1 MLLALR
7 GILLSLMGVY
17 YYTFFKDK
25 DYRQVKE
32 AGELDDTSVVKVG
45 ALGWVA
51 NFFDT
56 LGIGSFAIIVAAN
69 KFFKIG
75 IKDKELP
82 GFLNVGCCL
91 PVMCEAFIFTT
102 VIKVDPLTLF
112 SMLIAAA
119 IGSYIGAGI
128 IAKMDESKIQL
139 VMGLALLA
147 TAVLM
152 FCSKMGYMPGG
163 GEAIGLSGV
172 KLAVGVVGNAILGAL
187 MTAGV
192 GLFAPCMALTYFL
205 GLSPQVTAIGLS
217 GVKLAVGV
225 VGNAILGA
233 LMTAGVGLFAPCMAL
248 TYFLGLSPQ
257 VTFPIMMGSCAMLQP
272 VSSVKFIKEG
282 AYPRKASLVLSLCGA
297 VGVFV
302 AAFIVKSLPIET
314 LKWVVMA
321 VLVYTGASMISG
333 AMKNLKKEPKAVIE

>member
-17 YYTFFKDK
+17 YYTFFKD
-25 DYRQVKE
+25 YRQVKE
-32 AGELDDTSVVKVG
+32 AGELDNTSVVKVG
-45 ALGWVA
+45 ALGWVV

-102 VIKVDPLTLF
+102 VIEVDPVTLF

-119 IGSYIGAGI
+119 VGSYVGAGI
-128 IAKMDESKIQL
+128 ISKMDEAKIQL

-163 GEAIGLSGV
+163 GDAIGLSGA
-172 KLAVGVVGNAILGAL
+172 KLAI
-187 MTAGV
+187 
-192 GLFAPCMALTYFL
+192 
-205 GLSPQVTAIGLS
+205 
-217 GVKLAVGV
+217 GV

-321 VLVYTGASMISG
+321 VLVYTGASMIAG
-333 AMKNLKKEPKAVIE
+333 AMKNLGKEAKVVAE

>member
-1 MLLALR
+1 MLMSLRAILAS
-7 GILLSLMGVY
+7 LLGVY
-17 YYTFFKDK
+17 YITFFKD
-25 DYRQVKE
+25 YSQVKK
-32 AGELDDTSVVKVG
+32 AGELDNPSIWKVG
-45 ALGWVA
+45 VLGWIA

-69 KFFKIG
+69 KYFKIG
-75 IKDKELP
+75 VKDKELP

-102 VIKVDPLTLF
+102 VIKVDPITLF
-112 SMLIAAA
+112 AMLIAAA
-119 IGSYIGAGI
+119 VGSYIGAGI
-128 IAKMDESKIQL
+128 IAKLDEAKIQL
-139 VMGLALLA
+139 VMGTALLF

-163 GEAIGLSGV
+163 GEAIGLTGI
-172 KLAVGVVGNAILGAL
+172 KLVIGIIGNAVLGAL

-192 GLFAPCMALTYFL
+192 GLFAPCMALCYFL
-205 GLSPQVTAIGLS
+205 GLSSQV
-217 GVKLAVGV
+217 V
-225 VGNAILGA
+225 
-233 LMTAGVGLFAPCMAL
+233 
-248 TYFLGLSPQ
+248 
-257 VTFPIMMGSCAMLQP
+257 FPIMMGSCAMLQP

-314 LKWVVMA
+314 LKWLVMA
-321 VLVYTGASMISG
+321 VLVYTGASMIVG
-333 AMKNLKKEPKAVIE
+333 AKKNLENEADVVVE

>member
-17 YYTFFKDK
+17 YFTFFK

-32 AGELDDTSVVKVG
+32 AGKLDNTSVVRVG
-45 ALGWVA
+45 ILGWVA

-102 VIKVDPLTLF
+102 VIEVDPLTLF

-119 IGSYIGAGI
+119 VGSYIGAGI
-128 IAKMDESKIQL
+128 IAKLDEAKIQL
-139 VMGLALLA
+139 IMGLALLA

-163 GEAIGLSGV
+163 GDAIGLSGA
-172 KLAVGVVGNAILGAL
+172 KLAI
-187 MTAGV
+187 
-192 GLFAPCMALTYFL
+192 
-205 GLSPQVTAIGLS
+205 
-217 GVKLAVGV
+217 GV

-282 AYPRKASLVLSLCGA
+282 AYPRKASLILSLCGA
-297 VGVFV
+297 FGVFV

-321 VLVYTGASMISG
+321 VLVYTGASMIAGS
-333 AMKNLKKEPKAVIE
+333 MKKLGKEVEVIAE

>member
-17 YYTFFKDK
+17 YYTFFKD
-25 DYRQVKE
+25 YRQAKE
-32 AGELDDTSVVKVG
+32 AGELDNTSVVKVG

-91 PVMCEAFIFTT
+91 PVMCEAFIMTT
-102 VIKVDPLTLF
+102 VIEVEPVTLF

-119 IGSYIGAGI
+119 VGSYIGAGI
-128 IAKMDESKIQL
+128 ISKMDEAKIQL

-163 GEAIGLSGV
+163 GDAIGLSGA
-172 KLAVGVVGNAILGAL
+172 KLAI
-187 MTAGV
+187 
-192 GLFAPCMALTYFL
+192 
-205 GLSPQVTAIGLS
+205 
-217 GVKLAVGV
+217 GV

-321 VLVYTGASMISG
+321 VLVYTGASMIAG
-333 AMKNLKKEPKAVIE
+333 AMKNLGKEAKVVAE

>member
-1 MLLALR
+1 MLIALR
-7 GILLSLMGVY
+7 AIFASLMGVY
-17 YYTFFKDK
+17 FFTFFKDYNK
-25 DYRQVKE
+25 VK
-32 AGELDDTSVVKVG
+32 GEGTLDEPSVVKVG
-45 ALGWVA
+45 VLGWVA

-102 VIKVDPLTLF
+102 VIEVEPVTLF
-112 SMLIAAA
+112 AMLIAAA
-119 IGSYIGAGI
+119 VGSYIGAGI
-128 IAKMDESKIQL
+128 ISKMDESKIQL
-139 VMGLALLA
+139 VMGIALIA
-147 TAVLM
+147 TAILM
-152 FCSKMGYMPGG
+152 FCSKMGYIQGG
-163 GEAIGLSGV
+163 GNAIGLSGMS
-172 KLAVGVVGNAILGAL
+172 LAIGVVGNAILGAL

-192 GLFAPCMALTYFL
+192 GLFAPCMALCYFL
-205 GLSPQVTAIGLS
+205 GLSPQV
-217 GVKLAVGV
+217 V
-225 VGNAILGA
+225 
-233 LMTAGVGLFAPCMAL
+233 
-248 TYFLGLSPQ
+248 
-257 VTFPIMMGSCAMLQP
+257 FPIMMGSCAMLQP

-282 AYPRKASLVLSLCGA
+282 AYPRKASLIVGICGA

-321 VLVYTGASMISG
+321 VLVYTGISMSLS
-333 AMKNLKKEPKAVIE
+333 ATKKLKVEHENNHGLNKTA

>member
-17 YYTFFKDK
+17 YFTFFK

-32 AGELDDTSVVKVG
+32 AGKLDNTSVVRVG
-45 ALGWVA
+45 ILGWVA

-119 IGSYIGAGI
+119 VGSYIGAGI
-128 IAKMDESKIQL
+128 IAKMDEAKIQL
-139 VMGLALLA
+139 IMGLALLA

-163 GEAIGLSGV
+163 GDAIGLSGA
-172 KLAVGVVGNAILGAL
+172 KLAI
-187 MTAGV
+187 
-192 GLFAPCMALTYFL
+192 
-205 GLSPQVTAIGLS
+205 
-217 GVKLAVGV
+217 GV

-282 AYPRKASLVLSLCGA
+282 AYPRKASLILSLCGA
-297 VGVFV
+297 FGVFV

-321 VLVYTGASMISG
+321 VLVYTGASMIAGS
-333 AMKNLKKEPKAVIE
+333 MKKLGKEAEVIAE

>member
-17 YYTFFKDK
+17 YYTFFKD
-25 DYRQVKE
+25 YRKVKE
-32 AGELDDTSVVKVG
+32 AGELDNTSVVKVG

-102 VIKVDPLTLF
+102 VIEVDPVILF
-112 SMLIAAA
+112 AMLIAAA
-119 IGSYIGAGI
+119 VGSYIGAGI
-128 IAKMDESKIQL
+128 ISKMDESKIQL

-163 GEAIGLSGV
+163 GDAIGLSGA
-172 KLAVGVVGNAILGAL
+172 KLVI
-187 MTAGV
+187 
-192 GLFAPCMALTYFL
+192 
-205 GLSPQVTAIGLS
+205 
-217 GVKLAVGV
+217 GV

-321 VLVYTGASMISG
+321 VLVYTGASMIAG
-333 AMKNLKKEPKAVIE
+333 AMKNLGKEAKVVVE

>member
-1 MLLALR
+1 MILTALR
-7 GILLSLMGVY
+7 AILISLAGVY
-17 YYTFFKDK
+17 SYTFFKDYK
-25 DYRQVKE
+25 QVQGK
-32 AGELDDTSVVKVG
+32 GKLDNPSLVKVG
-45 ALGWVA
+45 ALGGIA

-56 LGIGSFAIIVAAN
+56 LGIGSFAIVVAGN
-69 KFFKIG
+69 KFFQLG

-119 IGSYIGAGI
+119 VGSYIGAGI
-128 IAKMDESKIQL
+128 ISKMDDAKIQL
-139 VMGLALLA
+139 VMGVALIA

-163 GEAIGLSGV
+163 GEAIGLRGV
-172 KLAVGVVGNAILGAL
+172 NLIIGIVGNA
-187 MTAGV
+187 V
-192 GLFAPCMALTYFL
+192 
-205 GLSPQVTAIGLS
+205 
-217 GVKLAVGV
+217 
-225 VGNAILGA
+225 LGA

-272 VSSVKFIKEG
+272 IASVRFIKEG
-282 AYPRKASLVLSLCGA
+282 AYPRKATLVLGLCGI
-297 VGVFV
+297 VGVFI
-302 AAFIVKSLPIET
+302 AAYIVKSLPIDT
-314 LKWVVMA
+314 LKWIVMG
-321 VLVYTGASMISG
+321 VLVYTGLSMMSASV
-333 AMKNLKKEPKAVIE
+333 KNLGNRSKVAVK

>member
-7 GILLSLMGVY
+7 GILLSLMSVY
-17 YYTFFKDK
+17 CFTFFKDYK
-25 DYRQVKE
+25 AVKE
-32 AGELDDTSVVKVG
+32 AGKLDKSSVIKVG

-91 PVMCEAFIFTT
+91 PVMFEAFIFTT

-112 SMLIAAA
+112 SMLRAAA
-119 IGSYIGAGI
+119 VGSYIGAGI
-128 IAKMDESKIQL
+128 IAKMDEAKIQL
-139 VMGLALLA
+139 IMGLALLA

-163 GEAIGLSGV
+163 GDAIGLSGA
-172 KLAVGVVGNAILGAL
+172 KLAI
-187 MTAGV
+187 
-192 GLFAPCMALTYFL
+192 
-205 GLSPQVTAIGLS
+205 
-217 GVKLAVGV
+217 GV

-282 AYPRKASLVLSLCGA
+282 AYPRKASLVLSLCGIF
-297 VGVFV
+297 GVFV

-321 VLVYTGASMISG
+321 VLVYTGASMIAGST
-333 AMKNLKKEPKAVIE
+333 KKLGKEGKVVAE

>member
-7 GILLSLMGVY
+7 AILLSLMGVY
-17 YYTFFKDK
+17 YYAFFK

-32 AGELDDTSVVKVG
+32 AGKLDNISVAKVG
-45 ALGWVA
+45 ALGWIA

-102 VIKVDPLTLF
+102 VIKVDPVTLF
-112 SMLIAAA
+112 AMLIAAA
-119 IGSYIGAGI
+119 VGSYIGAGI
-128 IAKMDESKIQL
+128 ISKMDEAKIQL

-152 FCSKMGYMPGG
+152 FCGKMGYIQGG
-163 GEAIGLSGV
+163 GEAIGLSGA
-172 KLAVGVVGNAILGAL
+172 KLAIGVVGNAVLGAL

-192 GLFAPCMALTYFL
+192 GLFAPCMALCYFL
-205 GLSPQVTAIGLS
+205 GLSPQV
-217 GVKLAVGV
+217 V
-225 VGNAILGA
+225 
-233 LMTAGVGLFAPCMAL
+233 
-248 TYFLGLSPQ
+248 
-257 VTFPIMMGSCAMLQP
+257 FPIMMGSCAMLQP

-321 VLVYTGASMISG
+321 VLVYTGASMIAG
-333 AMKNLKKEPKAVIE
+333 AMKNLRKETNVVVE

>member
-17 YYTFFKDK
+17 YYTFFKDF
-25 DYRQVKE
+25 RQVKE
-32 AGELDDTSVVKVG
+32 AGELDSPSGVKVG
-45 ALGWVA
+45 ALGLIA

-102 VIKVDPLTLF
+102 VIEVDPVTLF

-119 IGSYIGAGI
+119 VGSYIGAGI
-128 IAKMDESKIQL
+128 IAKMDEAKIQL

-163 GEAIGLSGV
+163 GDAIGLSGA
-172 KLAVGVVGNAILGAL
+172 KLVIGVIGNA
-187 MTAGV
+187 V
-192 GLFAPCMALTYFL
+192 
-205 GLSPQVTAIGLS
+205 
-217 GVKLAVGV
+217 
-225 VGNAILGA
+225 LGA

-282 AYPRKASLVLSLCGA
+282 AYPRKASLIVGLCGA
-297 VGVFV
+297 VGVFI

-333 AMKNLKKEPKAVIE
+333 AIKNLKKESKVVTE

>member
-7 GILLSLMGVY
+7 AILLSLMGVY
-17 YYTFFKDK
+17 YYTFFKD
-25 DYRQVKE
+25 YRQVKN
-32 AGELDDTSVVKVG
+32 AGELDNPSVVKVG

-102 VIKVDPLTLF
+102 VIEVDSVTLF
-112 SMLIAAA
+112 AMLIAAA
-119 IGSYIGAGI
+119 VGSYIGAGI
-128 IAKMDESKIQL
+128 ISKMDEAKIQL

-152 FCSKMGYMPGG
+152 FCSKMGYIQGG
-163 GEAIGLSGV
+163 GEAIGLSGA
-172 KLAVGVVGNAILGAL
+172 KLAIGIVGNAILGAL

-192 GLFAPCMALTYFL
+192 GLFAPCMALCYFL
-205 GLSPQVTAIGLS
+205 GLSPQV
-217 GVKLAVGV
+217 V
-225 VGNAILGA
+225 
-233 LMTAGVGLFAPCMAL
+233 
-248 TYFLGLSPQ
+248 
-257 VTFPIMMGSCAMLQP
+257 FPIMMGSCAMLQP
-272 VSSVKFIKEG
+272 VSSIKFIKEG
-282 AYPRKASLVLSLCGA
+282 AYPRKASLALSLCGA

-333 AMKNLKKEPKAVIE
+333 AMKNLGKETNVVVE

>member
-17 YYTFFKDK
+17 YYTFFKD
-25 DYRQVKE
+25 YRQVKE
-32 AGELDDTSVVKVG
+32 AGELDNTSVVKVG

-102 VIKVDPLTLF
+102 VIEVDPVTLF

-119 IGSYIGAGI
+119 VGSYVGAGI
-128 IAKMDESKIQL
+128 ISKMDEAKIQL

-163 GEAIGLSGV
+163 GDAIGLSGA
-172 KLAVGVVGNAILGAL
+172 KLAIGV
-187 MTAGV
+187 M
-192 GLFAPCMALTYFL
+192 
-205 GLSPQVTAIGLS
+205 
-217 GVKLAVGV
+217 
-225 VGNAILGA
+225 GNAILGA

-302 AAFIVKSLPIET
+302 VAFIVKSLPIET

-321 VLVYTGASMISG
+321 VLVYTGASMIAG
-333 AMKNLKKEPKAVIE
+333 AMKNLGKEAKVVAE

>member
-7 GILLSLMGVY
+7 GILISLMGVY
-17 YYTFFKDK
+17 YYTFFNDFRK
-25 DYRQVKE
+25 VKK
-32 AGELDDTSVVKVG
+32 AGELDDISVFKVG
-45 ALGWVA
+45 LLGWVA

-119 IGSYIGAGI
+119 VGSYIGAGI
-128 IAKMDESKIQL
+128 ISKLDEAKIQL
-139 VMGLALLA
+139 IMGLALLA

-163 GEAIGLSGV
+163 GDAIGLTGI
-172 KLAVGVVGNAILGAL
+172 KLLIGIIGNA
-187 MTAGV
+187 V
-192 GLFAPCMALTYFL
+192 
-205 GLSPQVTAIGLS
+205 
-217 GVKLAVGV
+217 
-225 VGNAILGA
+225 LGA

-282 AYPRKASLVLSLCGA
+282 AYPRKSSLVLSLCGA

-302 AAFIVKSLPIET
+302 AAFIVKSLAIET

-321 VLVYTGASMISG
+321 VLVYTGASMFVG
-333 AMKNLKKEPKAVIE
+333 AVKNLDKETKVVID

>member
-1 MLLALR
+1 MLIALR
-7 GILLSLMGVY
+7 VILASLLGVY
-17 YYTFFKDK
+17 GFTFIK
-25 DYRQVKE
+25 DYNQVKKE
-32 AGELDDTSVVKVG
+32 GQLDDISVAKVG

-82 GFLNVGCCL
+82 GFLNVGCCI

-102 VIKVDPLTLF
+102 VIEVEPVTLF
-112 SMLIAAA
+112 AMLIAAA
-119 IGSYIGAGI
+119 VGSYIGAGI
-128 IAKMDESKIQL
+128 IAKLDEAKIQL
-139 VMGLALLA
+139 VMGIALLV

-163 GEAIGLSGV
+163 GDAIGLTGIKLVIGV
-172 KLAVGVVGNAILGAL
+172 IGNAVLGAL

-192 GLFAPCMALTYFL
+192 GLFAPCMALCYFL
-205 GLSPQVTAIGLS
+205 GLSSQV
-217 GVKLAVGV
+217 V
-225 VGNAILGA
+225 
-233 LMTAGVGLFAPCMAL
+233 
-248 TYFLGLSPQ
+248 
-257 VTFPIMMGSCAMLQP
+257 FPIMMGSCAMLQP

-282 AYPRKASLVLSLCGA
+282 AYPRKASLALALCGA

-314 LKWVVMA
+314 LKWLVMA

-333 AMKNLKKEPKAVIE
+333 AMKNLGKDPKVVVD

>member
-7 GILLSLMGVY
+7 GILLSLMGIY
-17 YYTFFKDK
+17 YYTFFK

-32 AGELDDTSVVKVG
+32 AGELDNISAVKVG

-102 VIKVDPLTLF
+102 VIEVDPLTLF

-128 IAKMDESKIQL
+128 IAKLDEAKIQL

-163 GEAIGLSGV
+163 GDAIGLSGV
-172 KLAVGVVGNAILGAL
+172 KLAIGVVGNA
-187 MTAGV
+187 V
-192 GLFAPCMALTYFL
+192 
-205 GLSPQVTAIGLS
+205 
-217 GVKLAVGV
+217 
-225 VGNAILGA
+225 LGA

-321 VLVYTGASMISG
+321 VLVYTGASMIAG
-333 AMKNLKKEPKAVIE
+333 AIRNLGK

>member
-17 YYTFFKDK
+17 YYTFFKD
-25 DYRQVKE
+25 YRQVKE
-32 AGELDDTSVVKVG
+32 AGELDNPSVVKIG
-45 ALGWVA
+45 ALGLIT
-51 NFFDT
+51 NFFDA

-75 IKDKELP
+75 IRDKELP

-102 VIKVDPLTLF
+102 VIQVDPVTLF

-119 IGSYIGAGI
+119 VGSYIGAGV
-128 IAKMDESKIQL
+128 IAKMDEAKIQL

-163 GEAIGLSGV
+163 GDAIGLSGA
-172 KLAVGVVGNAILGAL
+172 KLVIGVVGNA
-187 MTAGV
+187 V
-192 GLFAPCMALTYFL
+192 
-205 GLSPQVTAIGLS
+205 
-217 GVKLAVGV
+217 
-225 VGNAILGA
+225 LGA

-282 AYPRKASLVLSLCGA
+282 AYPRKASLIVGLCGA

-314 LKWVVMA
+314 LKWIVMA
-321 VLVYTGASMISG
+321 VLVYTGASMIAG
-333 AMKNLKKEPKAVIE
+333 AMKNLKKESKVVTE

>member
-1 MLLALR
+1 MLMTLRVVLA
-7 GILLSLMGVY
+7 SLMGVY
-17 YYTFFKDK
+17 GFTFFKD
-25 DYRQVKE
+25 YNQVRKE
-32 AGELDDTSVVKVG
+32 GKLDNPSVVKVG
-45 ALGWVA
+45 LLGWVA

-69 KFFKIG
+69 KYFNIG

-91 PVMCEAFIFTT
+91 PVMFEAFIFTT
-102 VIKVDPLTLF
+102 VITVEPITLF

-119 IGSYIGAGI
+119 VGSYIGAGI
-128 IAKMDESKIQL
+128 IAKMDEVKIQL
-139 VMGLALLA
+139 VMGTALIV
-147 TAVLM
+147 TAALM

-172 KLAVGVVGNAILGAL
+172 KLAIGIVGNAILGAL
-187 MTAGV
+187 MTAG
-192 GLFAPCMALTYFL
+192 
-205 GLSPQVTAIGLS
+205 I
-217 GVKLAVGV
+217 
-225 VGNAILGA
+225 
-233 LMTAGVGLFAPCMAL
+233 GLFAPCMAL

-282 AYPRKASLVLSLCGA
+282 VYPRKASLVLGICGA

-314 LKWVVMA
+314 LKWVVIA
-321 VLVYTGASMISG
+321 VLIYTGINMISG
-333 AMKNLKKEPKAVIE
+333 VIKNLGSQTKVVTEL

>member
-17 YYTFFKDK
+17 YYTFFKD
-25 DYRQVKE
+25 YRQVKE
-32 AGELDDTSVVKVG
+32 AGELDNTSVVKVG

-102 VIKVDPLTLF
+102 VIEVDPLTLF

-163 GEAIGLSGV
+163 GDAIGLSGV
-172 KLAVGVVGNAILGAL
+172 KLAI
-187 MTAGV
+187 
-192 GLFAPCMALTYFL
+192 
-205 GLSPQVTAIGLS
+205 
-217 GVKLAVGV
+217 GV

-321 VLVYTGASMISG
+321 VLVYTGASMIAG
-333 AMKNLKKEPKAVIE
+333 AMKNSGKEAKVVVE

>member
-17 YYTFFKDK
+17 YYTFFKDF
-25 DYRQVKE
+25 RQVKE
-32 AGELDDTSVVKVG
+32 AGELDSPSGVKVG
-45 ALGWVA
+45 ALGLIA

-102 VIKVDPLTLF
+102 VIEVDPVTLF

-119 IGSYIGAGI
+119 VGSYIGAGI
-128 IAKMDESKIQL
+128 IAKMDEAKIQL

-147 TAVLM
+147 TSVLM

-163 GEAIGLSGV
+163 GDAIGLSGV
-172 KLAVGVVGNAILGAL
+172 KLVIGVVGNA
-187 MTAGV
+187 V
-192 GLFAPCMALTYFL
+192 
-205 GLSPQVTAIGLS
+205 
-217 GVKLAVGV
+217 
-225 VGNAILGA
+225 LGA

-282 AYPRKASLVLSLCGA
+282 AYPRKASLIVGLCGV
-297 VGVFV
+297 VGVFI

-333 AMKNLKKEPKAVIE
+333 AMKNLKKESKVVIE

>member
-7 GILLSLMGVY
+7 GILLSLMGLY
-17 YYTFFKDK
+17 YYTFFK

-32 AGELDDTSVVKVG
+32 AGELDNTSVVKVG

-51 NFFDT
+51 IFFDT

-102 VIKVDPLTLF
+102 VIEVDPVTLF

-119 IGSYIGAGI
+119 VGSYVGAGI
-128 IAKMDESKIQL
+128 ISKMDEAKIQL

-163 GEAIGLSGV
+163 GDAIGLSGA
-172 KLAVGVVGNAILGAL
+172 KLAIGV
-187 MTAGV
+187 M
-192 GLFAPCMALTYFL
+192 
-205 GLSPQVTAIGLS
+205 
-217 GVKLAVGV
+217 
-225 VGNAILGA
+225 GNAILGA

-321 VLVYTGASMISG
+321 VLVYTGASMIAG
-333 AMKNLKKEPKAVIE
+333 AMKNLGKEAKVVAE

>member
-17 YYTFFKDK
+17 YYTFFKD
-25 DYRQVKE
+25 YRQVKE
-32 AGELDDTSVVKVG
+32 AGELDNTSVVKVG

-102 VIKVDPLTLF
+102 VIEVDPVTLF
-112 SMLIAAA
+112 AMLIAAA
-119 IGSYIGAGI
+119 VGSYIGAGI
-128 IAKMDESKIQL
+128 ISKMDEAKIQL

-163 GEAIGLSGV
+163 GDAIGLSGA
-172 KLAVGVVGNAILGAL
+172 KLVI
-187 MTAGV
+187 
-192 GLFAPCMALTYFL
+192 
-205 GLSPQVTAIGLS
+205 
-217 GVKLAVGV
+217 GV

-321 VLVYTGASMISG
+321 VLVYTGASMIAG
-333 AMKNLKKEPKAVIE
+333 AMKNLGKEAKVVAE

>member
-17 YYTFFKDK
+17 YYTFFK

-205 GLSPQVTAIGLS
+205 
-217 GVKLAVGV
+217 
-225 VGNAILGA
+225 
-233 LMTAGVGLFAPCMAL
+233 
-248 TYFLGLSPQ
+248 
-257 VTFPIMMGSCAMLQP
+257 
-272 VSSVKFIKEG
+272 
-282 AYPRKASLVLSLCGA
+282 
-297 VGVFV
+297 
-302 AAFIVKSLPIET
+302 
-314 LKWVVMA
+314 
-321 VLVYTGASMISG
+321 
-333 AMKNLKKEPKAVIE
+333 

>member
-17 YYTFFKDK
+17 YYTFFK

-205 GLSPQVTAIGLS
+205 GLSPQVT
-217 GVKLAVGV
+217 
-225 VGNAILGA
+225 
-233 LMTAGVGLFAPCMAL
+233 
-248 TYFLGLSPQ
+248 
-257 VTFPIMMGSCAMLQP
+257 FPIMMGSCAMLQP

>member
-17 YYTFFKDK
+17 YFTFFK

-32 AGELDDTSVVKVG
+32 AGKLDNTSVVRVG
-45 ALGWVA
+45 ILGWVA

-102 VIKVDPLTLF
+102 VIEVDPLTLF

-119 IGSYIGAGI
+119 VGSYIGAGI
-128 IAKMDESKIQL
+128 IAKLDEAKIQL
-139 VMGLALLA
+139 IMGLALLA

-163 GEAIGLSGV
+163 GDAIGLSGA
-172 KLAVGVVGNAILGAL
+172 KLAI
-187 MTAGV
+187 
-192 GLFAPCMALTYFL
+192 
-205 GLSPQVTAIGLS
+205 
-217 GVKLAVGV
+217 GV

-321 VLVYTGASMISG
+321 VLVYTGASMIAG
-333 AMKNLKKEPKAVIE
+333 AMKNLGKEAEVVAE

>member
-1 MLLALR
+1 
-7 GILLSLMGVY
+7 MGVY
-17 YYTFFKDK
+17 YYTFFKD
-25 DYRQVKE
+25 YRQAKE
-32 AGELDDTSVVKVG
+32 AGELDNTSVVKVG

-91 PVMCEAFIFTT
+91 PVMCEAFIMTT
-102 VIKVDPLTLF
+102 VIEVEPVTLF

-119 IGSYIGAGI
+119 VGSYIGAGI
-128 IAKMDESKIQL
+128 ISKMDEAKIQL

-163 GEAIGLSGV
+163 GDAIGLSGA
-172 KLAVGVVGNAILGAL
+172 KLAI
-187 MTAGV
+187 
-192 GLFAPCMALTYFL
+192 
-205 GLSPQVTAIGLS
+205 
-217 GVKLAVGV
+217 GV

-321 VLVYTGASMISG
+321 VLVYTGASMIAG
-333 AMKNLKKEPKAVIE
+333 AMKNLGKEAKVVAE

>member
-1 MLLALR
+1 
-7 GILLSLMGVY
+7 MGVY
-17 YYTFFKDK
+17 YYTFFK

-32 AGELDDTSVVKVG
+32 AGELDNTSVVKVG

-102 VIKVDPLTLF
+102 VIEVDPVTLF

-119 IGSYIGAGI
+119 VGSYVGAGI
-128 IAKMDESKIQL
+128 ISKMDEAKIQL

-163 GEAIGLSGV
+163 GDAIGLSGA
-172 KLAVGVVGNAILGAL
+172 KLAIGV
-187 MTAGV
+187 M
-192 GLFAPCMALTYFL
+192 
-205 GLSPQVTAIGLS
+205 
-217 GVKLAVGV
+217 
-225 VGNAILGA
+225 GNAILGA

-321 VLVYTGASMISG
+321 VLVYTGASMIAG
-333 AMKNLKKEPKAVIE
+333 AMKNLGKEAKVVAE

>member
-17 YYTFFKDK
+17 YYTFFKD
-25 DYRQVKE
+25 YRKVKE
-32 AGELDDTSVVKVG
+32 AGELDNTSVVKVG

-102 VIKVDPLTLF
+102 VIEVDPVTLF
-112 SMLIAAA
+112 AMLIAAA
-119 IGSYIGAGI
+119 VGSYIGAGI
-128 IAKMDESKIQL
+128 ISKMDESKIQL

-163 GEAIGLSGV
+163 GDAIGLSGA
-172 KLAVGVVGNAILGAL
+172 KLVI
-187 MTAGV
+187 
-192 GLFAPCMALTYFL
+192 
-205 GLSPQVTAIGLS
+205 
-217 GVKLAVGV
+217 GV

-321 VLVYTGASMISG
+321 VLVFTGASMIAG
-333 AMKNLKKEPKAVIE
+333 AMKNLGKEAKVVVE

>member
-17 YYTFFKDK
+17 YYTFFKD
-25 DYRQVKE
+25 YRQVKE
-32 AGELDDTSVVKVG
+32 AGELDNTSVVKVG

-102 VIKVDPLTLF
+102 VIEVDPVTLF

-119 IGSYIGAGI
+119 VGSYVGAGI
-128 IAKMDESKIQL
+128 ISKMDEAKIQL

-163 GEAIGLSGV
+163 GDAIGLSGA
-172 KLAVGVVGNAILGAL
+172 KLAI
-187 MTAGV
+187 
-192 GLFAPCMALTYFL
+192 
-205 GLSPQVTAIGLS
+205 
-217 GVKLAVGV
+217 GV

-302 AAFIVKSLPIET
+302 AAFIVKSLPIEP

-321 VLVYTGASMISG
+321 VLVYTGASMIAG
-333 AMKNLKKEPKAVIE
+333 AMKNLGKEAKVVAE